1 MSWISS
7 SIRRLAVVGFP
18 PGQKQKYHQGI
29 TIRPG
34 NSVLDAM
41 RCNAQTQSSWLLL
54 ASRSL
59 ERFCAP
65 DSSYATNFDS

>member
-41 RCNAQTQSSWLLL
+41 RCNAQTQSS
-54 ASRSL
+54 
-59 ERFCAP
+59 
-65 DSSYATNFDS
+65 

>member
-29 TIRPG
+29 TIRP
-34 NSVLDAM
+34 DAM